1 MHGNVREC
9 YGMLGNVRE
18 CWGMLWNVGEC
29 EGIFRNDNKEIIFSK
44 KMIGIKIER

>member
-18 CWGMLWNVGEC
+18 YWGMLWNVGEC

-44 KMIGIKIER
+44 NRIGIKMER